1 MENSKKVFDCLC
13 VYVCDV
19 RMVFPVP
26 VNQLPFECMLTF
38 RLKGSKRGKNPEL
51 LGWAVLP
58 LYSDR
63 WVFIKH
69 LHHLLKCFTDC
80 YLKRRLGKWRE

>member
-1 MENSKKVFDCLC
+1 MC
-13 VYVCDV
+13 VMFGF

-26 VNQLPFECMLTF
+26 VNQLPYECMLTF
-38 RLKGSKRGKNPEL
+38 RLKGTKRGKNPEL

-63 WVFIKH
+63 
-69 LHHLLKCFTDC
+69 
-80 YLKRRLGKWRE
+80 